1 MKFAFLLLVGVAN
14 ALQVNIKVEKVDVSR
29 LKCIFD
35 TFQVLQNHI
44 SQAPHVFHVVT
55 LLAFLAAVI
64 LARLTFWSVKETA
77 NLPMP
82 SQTVPRQLEEVAA
95 APRRI
100 APVRRRPAPL
110 NPEQV
115 EEDDS
120 ERPCPQQV
128 WRLQDTGFVLGVVK
142 TEANLPQNAK
152 EWMTRNCRGLEPR
165 DLLYCSVRDRRL
177 DRLGQEWTRVWLAA
191 DEAVEGWLPTLF
203 IRFI

>member
-1 MKFAFLLLVGVAN
+1 MKFAFLLLVGVAK
-14 ALQVNIKVEKVDVSR
+14 ALQVEKVDVSR

-120 ERPCPQQV
+120 ERPCPQQAG
-128 WRLQDTGFVLGVVK
+128 L
-142 TEANLPQNAK
+142 LPQNAK
-152 EWMTRNCRGLEPR
+152 EWMTANCRGLKPR